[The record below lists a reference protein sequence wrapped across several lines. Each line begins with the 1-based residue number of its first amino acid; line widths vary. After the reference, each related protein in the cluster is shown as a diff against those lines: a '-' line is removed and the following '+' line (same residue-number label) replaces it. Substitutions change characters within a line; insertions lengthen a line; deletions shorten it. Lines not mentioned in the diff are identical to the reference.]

1 MSAETWLITFYS
13 YFNISIP
20 LYFFLKEMYRGSEKV
35 YTGMNRILIWARIQ
49 KICVMTATV
58 IVTQLLQHLC
68 YHQCTRGTMLL
79 GKNIF
84 VVIIKEKL
92 LAHFLYKS
100 NTTQELKQFNLENMQ
115 CLLLSQIFLLLAL
128 KRRSC
133 FIITAI
139 MGLRN

>member
-1 MSAETWLITFYS
+1 MSAETWVITFDS

-35 YTGMNRILIWARIQ
+35 FTGMNRILIWARIQ

-84 VVIIKEKL
+84 VITNIFVVSAQEKEL
-92 LAHFLYKS
+92 FHYYS
-100 NTTQELKQFNLENMQ
+100 YYGTQELKQCNME
-115 CLLLSQIFLLLAL
+115 SD
-128 KRRSC
+128 
-133 FIITAI
+133 
-139 MGLRN
+139 